1 MTMRHS
7 LYPVLFLAIFF
18 LASCDEQYRHIEPF
32 VPSGN
37 RVVLIE
43 EFTGKG
49 CTNCPKGSRELENL
63 LQQFP
68 DNLAVVSIHAG
79 FFANPQFFPLG
90 VYDFRT
96 EEGEDLYDYL
106 GPPVFY
112 PAATIDRTLVTGD
125 RMLGLNQWASLVTE
139 HIQQDPDVDLSV
151 ETVFEPGTREL
162 RVNVSGIG
170 KRTVNGDIRISV
182 MLTESGIVDWQD
194 DVEADPHIVTDYVHK
209 HVLRDMLTAARGDV
223 LDNSISLG
231 ETFARSYVKVLPVDW
246 VPEKMEV
253 IAFVNVVDGGNFP
266 VIQATVAHV
275 AE

>member
-1 MTMRHS
+1 
-7 LYPVLFLAIFF
+7 LLVVLFLS
-18 LASCDEQYRHIEPF
+18 SCEEQYRHIEPF

-63 LQQFP
+63 LLQFP

-79 FFANPQFFPLG
+79 FFADPQFFPLG
-90 VYDFRT
+90 TFDFRT

-112 PAATIDRTLVTGD
+112 PAATIDRTLVSGD

-139 HIQQDPDVDLSV
+139 HIQQDPDIDLSLS
-151 ETVFEPGTREL
+151 TNYDAGTREL
-162 RVNVSGIG
+162 RVTVSGIG

-194 DVEADPHIVTDYVHK
+194 DAEADPHIVTDYVHK
-209 HVLRDMLTAARGDV
+209 HVLRAMLTASRGDV
-223 LDNSISLG
+223 LDNNIGLG
-231 ETFARSYVKVLPVDW
+231 ESFTRSYVTVLPGEW
-246 VPEKMEV
+246 APEKMEV
-253 IAFVNVVDGGNFP
+253 LAFVNVVGGGDFP
-266 VIQATVAHV
+266 VIQAVTAHV